1 MSEFPRGW
9 STRVIEEICDI
20 HDYRR
25 IPLSSEER
33 RERKGP
39 YPYYGANNIQDR
51 IDDFIFDF
59 DAVLIAEDGGY
70 YDEHEYRD
78 IAQYATGKYWV
89 NNHAHIL
96 TGKPGLDT
104 RFLYYALVRKNIC
117 PWINTGTRS
126 KLNQSDLKQIELL
139 VPPLPEQK
147 KIAEILSGID
157 ERIVASQNQ
166 EKYYSLLLESTLRD
180 SFSHEADETK
190 TLGEI
195 AEFKSGRAFKSE
207 ELSEDGIKVT
217 RISNLHKP
225 NFPYW
230 RYKGEYNPRIV
241 ARDGDILFSWAGVAN
256 SINVHRY
263 KGENTLLNQ
272 HIYNFEFCDQLLKEW
287 TYWNLKTMLP
297 KLRASI
303 EGGAGQL
310 HLTKGFIQSLPIPV
324 IERSR
329 MESLCNCFQ
338 SIDHL
343 VEIQK
348 IASTKA
354 KALKTALSSDLLSGR
369 KRVSNARVL
378 DGVGV

>member
-1 MSEFPRGW
+1 MSEFPIGW
-9 STRVIEEICDI
+9 NKVPIGSAFSVSSGDMNMTKTTYKSSGFIAFSASGPDGFVEQFQHEGDGIVVSSVGAKAGRVFKSSGRWTAIKNTIVISQKNLLFDINYLFYHLSTE
-20 HDYRR
+20 
-25 IPLSSEER
+25 
-33 RERKGP
+33 
-39 YPYYGANNIQDR
+39 GALFQ
-51 IDDFIFDF
+51 
-59 DAVLIAEDGGY
+59 EGG
-70 YDEHEYRD
+70 
-78 IAQYATGKYWV
+78 AQPFV
-89 NNHAHIL
+89 
-96 TGKPGLDT
+96 
-104 RFLYYALVRKNIC
+104 
-117 PWINTGTRS
+117 S
-126 KLNQSDLKQIELL
+126 QKQIQTTEIGF
-139 VPPLPEQK
+139 PPLPEQK

-354 KALKTALSSDLLSGR
+354 KALKTALSLDLLSGS
-369 KRVSNARVL
+369 KRVSI
-378 DGVGV
+378 